1 MTLKKSPTSKSS
13 MVSSKSMA
21 ELSTKSN
28 GSKSLQVDEDEK
40 KNGKH
45 KGNAHAGGVGN
56 VPADLLVFGISFLH
70 CHIAALH
77 ILSTFVLSCFT
88 LCLLLLLLLRPRFWN
103 PTAILHGNH
112 TDLAVC

>member
-45 KGNAHAGGVGN
+45 KGNAHAGGGECPGGFAGLWYLFLTLSYCCTAYLVN
-56 VPADLLVFGISFLH
+56 FCTFLLYALSF
-70 CHIAALH
+70 ALALASAT
-77 ILSTFVLSCFT
+77 ILESYGYLTWK
-88 LCLLLLLLLRPRFWN
+88 PY
-103 PTAILHGNH
+103 
-112 TDLAVC
+112 

>member
-45 KGNAHAGGVGN
+45 KGNAHAGGWGMSRRICWSLVSLSYT
-56 VPADLLVFGISFLH
+56 VILLHCISCQLLYFLALRSVFCSCSCFGHDFGILRLSYMET
-70 CHIAALH
+70 
-77 ILSTFVLSCFT
+77 ILT
-88 LCLLLLLLLRPRFWN
+88 
-103 PTAILHGNH
+103 
-112 TDLAVC
+112 